1 VIKTMSAP
9 EQACATGSSRGDTF
23 AAPIML
29 TLKNYGFVPTE
40 SQTKET
46 LDASTTR
53 IQHLH
58 VVTEP
63 LTRFADNR

>member
-1 VIKTMSAP
+1 MSAP
-9 EQACATGSSRGDTF
+9 EQACATGSGRRDTF

-29 TLKNYGFVPTE
+29 TLNTASWPSE
-40 SQTKET
+40 SQTKEN